1 MVIGLFVYREL
12 KLSMLM
18 DCLVSAAKSSS
29 VIMFLAAAAMV
40 SSWLMTVGNIPSI
53 VTGILAPFI
62 AHPTLLMLVIAGIV
76 LLVGTSM
83 DVTPTIMILTPVL
96 LPGS

>member
-1 MVIGLFVYREL
+1 MYALIIGLFVYREL

-40 SSWLMTVGNIPSI
+40 SSWLMTVGNR
-53 VTGILAPFI
+53 
-62 AHPTLLMLVIAGIV
+62 
-76 LLVGTSM
+76 
-83 DVTPTIMILTPVL
+83 DRN
-96 LPGS
+96 PGSIYSPSNPSYVGYCRNCPAGRHIYGRDTHYYDIDPGSAAGG